1 MNVNKKDIDKWLF
14 RGEETAC
21 KYCCYR
27 DDCHRGAVC
36 YGGEPIFPYC
46 AENDDTDNIEYDDVL
61 YDLEK
66 DFKELFMELELSIK
80 KVIFNKPATIV
91 LWSNGDKTVVKCQ
104 DGDKFDKEKGL
115 SLAVMKYVFGN
126 KSKYNDVIKKH
137 CGIEE

>member
-1 MNVNKKDIDKWLF
+1 MKQD
-14 RGEETAC
+14 
-21 KYCCYR
+21 YR
-27 DDCHRGAVC
+27 DDIIDAAAYGLRFCALPTLDRAYVLPKESQRGVRC
-36 YGGEPIFPYC
+36 GFSVDSNRQIVP
-46 AENDDTDNIEYDDVL
+46 N
-61 YDLEK
+61 
-66 DFKELFMELELSIK
+66 IK
-80 KVIFNKPATIV
+80 KVIFNEPATIV